1 MSAEKVPVGYTNG
14 TSFDWNTRGQ
24 TIAAATVLPAL
35 GLISVVLRFWSR
47 LHRRAGLGLDD
58 AFIVPALLCVIG
70 LGTTLLVGVAKN
82 VIAHTTPPNPNAA
95 SKDAQLYQI
104 TPPQELVE
112 KIEFVF
118 FLISVVAYGF
128 IKLSVLFFY
137 RRIFVKGA
145 SAKFDIVSKV
155 AIWITSAWTIAF
167 FLIQLFKCGRYID
180 SEWGPLIDASRCLD
194 SFQYTDALFVSDL
207 ITDLLVYRSLNSPNS
222 LRVSN
227 PSRWPRKT
235 YRRRRYISLP
245 LGPRN
250 PVRLTP
256 LPPSEGLTTLLYW
269 GMLEAGISLIATN
282 LPSLH
287 FLVTE
292 KSLQPFAASIRTA
305 VSFSSLRSQASKAGT
320 GTRSAYS
327 KVQQNGS
334 KAPAVPVLRKG
345 WENGGGLGTVDTFA
359 MYDMERA
366 VEVREP
372 GLVHVACEMWQQ
384 GNAI

>member
-1 MSAEKVPVGYTNG
+1 MRYYKPTDNG
-14 TSFDWNTRGQ
+14 QPS
-24 TIAAATVLPAL
+24 P
-35 GLISVVLRFWSR
+35 
-47 LHRRAGLGLDD
+47 
-58 AFIVPALLCVIG
+58 
-70 LGTTLLVGVAKN
+70 
-82 VIAHTTPPNPNAA
+82 
-95 SKDAQLYQI
+95 
-104 TPPQELVE
+104 
-112 KIEFVF
+112 
-118 FLISVVAYGF
+118 
-128 IKLSVLFFY
+128 KLTKL
-137 RRIFVKGA
+137 
-145 SAKFDIVSKV
+145 
-155 AIWITSAWTIAF
+155 
-167 FLIQLFKCGRYID
+167 Q
-180 SEWGPLIDASRCLD
+180 
-194 SFQYTDALFVSDL
+194 
-207 ITDLLVYRSLNSPNS
+207 VYRSLNSPNS

-235 YRRRRYISLP
+235 YRRRRYLSLP

-250 PVRLTP
+250 LIRLTP

-320 GTRSAYS
+320 GTRSPYS

-334 KAPAVPVLRKG
+334 KAPEVPVLRKG

-384 GNAI
+384 GNVI